1 LSGIIKKGSYT
12 ALTAS
17 RSRGAVREARA
28 VSKPTLKSLRRL
40 RRPQRQNR
48 GPENGKNR
56 DSDFNRNRAKYACR
70 NARIAA
76 LNWLH

>member
-1 LSGIIKKGSYT
+1 MIDSPLADHFEPLSKGSGF
-12 ALTAS
+12 
-17 RSRGAVREARA
+17 RG
-28 VSKPTLKSLRRL
+28 
-40 RRPQRQNR
+40 QGQNR

-56 DSDFNRNRAKYACR
+56 DSDFTKNRAKYARR